1 MLKVDPKVQK
11 RNSSIELFRIIAM
24 LFVVVVHCNGWLV
37 GGMPDDFD
45 EHNISLFR
53 VSQAT
58 IQAFTCTCVNM
69 FLLISGYFGLKLKW
83 RSILNIYM
91 LLISVTI
98 PFYVLSCIINI
109 NDFSLFSLLRKFLA
123 ISKSGYFVECYLL
136 LLFFSPVFNA
146 FIEKQ
151 GKTIIAWVFLFWAI
165 EVYFDFL
172 IHDVDLGFQNGYSF
186 IHFALIYM
194 IGRSLNIYKE
204 WLLHIKN
211 SRYFS
216 IYLFSTFA
224 ILAIYIFLDKK
235 SVYDYSSPFNI
246 IATCSL
252 FMLFAKKNYYY
263 RWINWIASST
273 FAVYIIHVN
282 EPVIGWLRNFDVQM
296 LKINTYPYYLAIM
309 GGVIIIVFVG
319 SIFYDKVMKIFTVPV
334 IDFIEKTTNRFFSRV
349 TKSF

>member
-1 MLKVDPKVQK
+1 
-11 RNSSIELFRIIAM
+11 M
-24 LFVVVVHCNGWLV
+24 LFVVIVHCNGWLV
-37 GGMPDDFD
+37 GGMPDNFD

-83 RSILNIYM
+83 KSILNIYM

-98 PFYVLSCIINI
+98 PFYLVSCIIKM
-109 NDFSLFSLLRKFLA
+109 NDFSLISLLGKFLA

-136 LLFFSPVFNA
+136 LMFFSPVFNS

-151 GKTIIAWVFLFWAI
+151 GKNIIAWVFLFWVI

-172 IHDVDLGFQNGYSF
+172 LHDVDLGFQNGYSF

-204 WLLHIKN
+204 RLFHIKN
-211 SRYFS
+211 SRYIS

-224 ILAIYIFLDKK
+224 ILAIYIFLDMK
-235 SVYDYSSPFNI
+235 SVYDYSSPLNL

-252 FMLFAKKNYYY
+252 FIIFARMTFYCK
-263 RWINWIASST
+263 WINWIASST
-273 FAVYIIHVN
+273 FAVYIIHIHP
-282 EPVIGWLRNFDVQM
+282 PVFNWLKTLDNY
-296 LKINTYPYYLAIM
+296 LLEHNPYPTYILLLM
-309 GGVIIIVFVG
+309 GGVIIIFVG
-319 SIFYDKVMKIFTVPV
+319 SIIYDKVMKIYTVPV